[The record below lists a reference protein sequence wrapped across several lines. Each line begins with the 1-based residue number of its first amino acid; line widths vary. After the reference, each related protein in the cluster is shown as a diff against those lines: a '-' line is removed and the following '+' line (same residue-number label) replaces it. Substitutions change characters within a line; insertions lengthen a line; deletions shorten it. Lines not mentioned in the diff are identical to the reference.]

1 MKKFQL
7 DNQSL
12 TVNAFYNEMEISQN
26 GNFIQKIRGIS
37 VEPIQVR
44 IEPLKIKF
52 NLTTKGQN
60 KISVEKDLFNG
71 VYYTNVLDYSLG
83 EISYFANFIT
93 EIWTEKVWNLLI
105 EHKENQL
112 IITLQDE
119 TIKQLLIQ
127 ENPSIF
133 KRNEDIDEFC
143 KKYNLRIENFVD
155 AGKFENLEIELEGIS
170 ARLSSEIIFFRKKIF
185 TELLI
190 QKLNSKIYEYED
202 VNNYSLSLKKKE
214 IFLNWKQKQ
223 IDEIAIVQKYIQ
235 SPFTFDNLEQF
246 SSFQSLND
254 FSAKN
259 YSQQD
264 LISETLYWLN
274 NFLKAKKR
282 FEIALNHYSKN
293 EDLRDGVDNLRLTL
307 ELLLKDI
314 FCNNK
319 SLENQLP
326 EIGKY
331 QKDLGISKEIRNTF
345 QKTIEYYNT
354 YQNEHV
360 KHDDSISNR
369 HEAEFIFG
377 LTMLFIRM
385 LIKPNPKFSSL

>member
-1 MKKFQL
+1 M
-7 DNQSL
+7 
-12 TVNAFYNEMEISQN
+12 
-26 GNFIQKIRGIS
+26 
-37 VEPIQVR
+37 
-44 IEPLKIKF
+44 
-52 NLTTKGQN
+52 
-60 KISVEKDLFNG
+60 
-71 VYYTNVLDYSLG
+71 G

-93 EIWTEKVWNLLI
+93 EIWAEKVWNLLI
-105 EHKENQL
+105 EHTGNQL

-119 TIKQLLIQ
+119 TIKELLIQ

-133 KRNEDIDEFC
+133 KSNEDIYEFC
-143 KKYNLRIENFVD
+143 KKYNLRIEHFVD

-190 QKLNSKIYEYED
+190 QKLNSKIYKYED
-202 VNNYSLSLKKKE
+202 VS
-214 IFLNWKQKQ
+214 
-223 IDEIAIVQKYIQ
+223 
-235 SPFTFDNLEQF
+235 
-246 SSFQSLND
+246 
-254 FSAKN
+254 
-259 YSQQD
+259 
-264 LISETLYWLN
+264 
-274 NFLKAKKR
+274 
-282 FEIALNHYSKN
+282 HYSKN
-293 EDLRDGVDNLRLTL
+293 EDLRDGVDNLRLAL

-314 FCNNK
+314 FCNDK

-326 EIGKY
+326 QIGKY

-360 KHDDSISNR
+360 KHDDNISNR

-385 LIKPNPKFSSL
+385 LIKPNLKFSSL